1 MAEDTLSETFDAS
14 DAAAVD
20 NAARED
26 ARKGREDAD
35 VLRGIMHTKPGRA
48 WLYRHLERCNIYGD
62 TFAPG
67 QSDVT
72 AFKLGQENIGK
83 QLMLK
88 AMDASTD
95 LYVKMISEQKDE
107 EKRLDAVRRTER
119 KNREAADP
127 SAPLTPDLVPH
138 LPPPAGYPG
147 GPPLKKPGEAGTAP
161 KPNDKPRRQR

>member
-1 MAEDTLSETFDAS
+1 MADDLPTETFDAS
-14 DAAAVD
+14 DQAAID
-20 NAARED
+20 NASRED
-26 ARKGREDAD
+26 SRKAREDAD
-35 VLRGIMHTKPGRA
+35 VLRGLMHTKPGRA
-48 WLYRHLERCNIYGD
+48 WLYRFLERCNIYGS
-62 TFAPG
+62 TFAAG
-67 QSDVT
+67 QADVT

-127 SAPLTPDLVPH
+127 QAPMTPDLVPN

-147 GPPLKKPGEAGTAP
+147 GPPLKKPGEAKPET
-161 KPNDKPRRQR
+161 KPNKRR